1 MSSNA
6 SAPVAEYLALV
17 ARKKITP
24 LEQQLVEATVKLASP
39 SGQLVTLCR
48 ELEAS
53 AHHSI
58 KQLEAQ
64 HAADAQRLG
73 EQLEGARDEVAGLRE
88 ELAASS
94 RELSQRR
101 AQSQAELKRVRAAS
115 VAEIRDLRDN
125 YDKSRAELY
134 VARKELE
141 WVRAEAME
149 VHQELLTARRDW
161 AQGRREADAALF
173 EVRQTAQAEL
183 LGVRQALAA
192 AEAQLQSA
200 LQDVEQ
206 VRDKLTQ
213 ERIALEK
220 QLAQAVNEGCE
231 VQAELHVARKELER
245 VRAEAA
251 EVHQELLTT
260 RRDWEQ
266 GRREADA
273 ALFEVRQT
281 AQAEL
286 LGVRQALAAAE
297 AQLQSALQDVEL
309 VRDKWTQERIAD
321 APKTAEN
328 VDQLEKQLAQA
339 VNEGC
344 EVLERLRLETDDTAA
359 RNSQMSQMLESA
371 KRELESQKVERD
383 AAVAARSQLNEE
395 LLQLQSRLDALEL
408 VPLPTAVPN
417 DEPPLETHIHAPA
430 DLEMAPEPAPD
441 PHTLPPPVVAA
452 AVSRAA
458 VPDVTVNPP
467 EPPSARPTK
476 IARRSREHASA
487 TVYVPNIDDILAP
500 PAPLGSANW
509 LEFYVP
515 TLQAIAAHHNA
526 AKARWK
532 TPGKWM
538 GDDLAEFDPDQA
550 PAVAAMFWNLNTR
563 QMRSGAI
570 FSAWTGAINFAPL
583 LSQAVAA
590 ECDNQEGHEPD
601 EDLTDID
608 EEWPPNPLN
617 HGRRSIRFDDLPPAP
632 SPRKRRASP
641 SSDDVVAASSAQTGA
656 HRRRKVKRQRLI
668 EEEGYIARPS
678 VLRKHIQSAEPVHR
692 SFLRHRQACRRSGR
706 LLGEGLLSSEDKSE
720 KYGRKK
726 CRSLAEL
733 VGLGTPHPLVD
744 SEGRTSLV
752 LVGQP
757 DDNHYRAPAH
767 SFIKQEGLPP
777 VQSQRSSLPV
787 NKSDGSLNSTVLNPL
802 GHPELIEYL
811 KGASA
816 PVPGMA
822 GLVLSGLSAWT
833 ACVDTNSVSPLSRAG
848 IYHPL

>member
-1 MSSNA
+1 M
-6 SAPVAEYLALV
+6 PQM
-17 ARKKITP
+17 P
-24 LEQQLVEATVKLASP
+24 
-39 SGQLVTLCR
+39 
-48 ELEAS
+48 
-53 AHHSI
+53 
-58 KQLEAQ
+58 
-64 HAADAQRLG
+64 QRLG

-125 YDKSRAELY
+125 YDKSRAEL
-134 VARKELE
+134 
-141 WVRAEAME
+141 
-149 VHQELLTARRDW
+149 DW

-183 LGVRQALAA
+183 LGVRQ
-192 AEAQLQSA
+192 
-200 LQDVEQ
+200 
-206 VRDKLTQ
+206 T
-213 ERIALEK
+213 
-220 QLAQAVNEGCE
+220 
-231 VQAELHVARKELER
+231 
-245 VRAEAA
+245 
-251 EVHQELLTT
+251 
-260 RRDWEQ
+260 
-266 GRREADA
+266 
-273 ALFEVRQT
+273 
-281 AQAEL
+281 
-286 LGVRQALAAAE
+286 LAAAE

-441 PHTLPPPVVAA
+441 PPLCRLRSSPPQCRVQQW
-452 AVSRAA
+452 
-458 VPDVTVNPP
+458 PDVTVNPP

-476 IARRSREHASA
+476 IARRSRVHASA

-509 LEFYVP
+509 LEFYVNHKLQLFAKDQGLKEMGKRVHHLVP

-550 PAVAAMFWNLNTR
+550 PAVVGVPA
-563 QMRSGAI
+563 
-570 FSAWTGAINFAPL
+570 
-583 LSQAVAA
+583 AA
-590 ECDNQEGHEPD
+590 E
-601 EDLTDID
+601 
-608 EEWPPNPLN
+608 
-617 HGRRSIRFDDLPPAP
+617 
-632 SPRKRRASP
+632 
-641 SSDDVVAASSAQTGA
+641 
-656 HRRRKVKRQRLI
+656 
-668 EEEGYIARPS
+668 
-678 VLRKHIQSAEPVHR
+678 
-692 SFLRHRQACRRSGR
+692 
-706 LLGEGLLSSEDKSE
+706 
-720 KYGRKK
+720 
-726 CRSLAEL
+726 
-733 VGLGTPHPLVD
+733 
-744 SEGRTSLV
+744 
-752 LVGQP
+752 
-757 DDNHYRAPAH
+757 
-767 SFIKQEGLPP
+767 
-777 VQSQRSSLPV
+777 
-787 NKSDGSLNSTVLNPL
+787 
-802 GHPELIEYL
+802 
-811 KGASA
+811 
-816 PVPGMA
+816 
-822 GLVLSGLSAWT
+822 
-833 ACVDTNSVSPLSRAG
+833 
-848 IYHPL
+848 

>member
-213 ERIALEK
+213 ERIAD
-220 QLAQAVNEGCE
+220 
-231 VQAELHVARKELER
+231 
-245 VRAEAA
+245 VR
-251 EVHQELLTT
+251 
-260 RRDWEQ
+260 
-266 GRREADA
+266 
-273 ALFEVRQT
+273 
-281 AQAEL
+281 
-286 LGVRQALAAAE
+286 
-297 AQLQSALQDVEL
+297 
-309 VRDKWTQERIAD
+309 
-321 APKTAEN
+321 KTAEN

-344 EVLERLRLETDDTAA
+344 EVQAELERLRLETDETAA

-395 LLQLQSRLDALEL
+395 LLQSQSRLDDLEL

-441 PHTLPPPVVAA
+441 PHTLLPPVVAA

-476 IARRSREHASA
+476 IARRSREHTSA

-509 LEFYVP
+509 LEFYVTHKLQLFAKDQGLKGMGKRVHHLLVCSPCVKLNMPCLHHVQASGKTPKTPRCLRCLVSKSTCTAPSAGTPATYPFDVP

-526 AKARWK
+526 TKARWK

-538 GDDLAEFDPDQA
+538 GDDLAEFEPDQA
-550 PAVAAMFWNLNTR
+550 PAVAAMLWNLNTR
-563 QMRSGAI
+563 QMRSRAI

-590 ECDNQEGHEPD
+590 ECDDQEGHEPD
-601 EDLTDID
+601 DDLTDID

-617 HGRRSIRFDDLPPAP
+617 HVDEE
-632 SPRKRRASP
+632 RASP
-641 SSDDVVAASSAQTGA
+641 SSDDVVAASSTQTGA
-656 HRRRKVKRQRLI
+656 HRRRKVKRQRQI
-668 EEEGYIARPS
+668 EEEGHIARPS
-678 VLRKHIQSAEPVHR
+678 VLRKHIQSAEPVHAP
-692 SFLRHRQACRRSGR
+692 SFDTAKLAVA
-706 LLGEGLLSSEDKSE
+706 LGAYSARGLLSSEDKSE

-726 CRSLAEL
+726 CRSVAEL
-733 VGLGTPHPLVD
+733 IGLGFHWNSITPHPLVD
-744 SEGRTSLV
+744 SEGRTFLV
-752 LVGQP
+752 FVGQP
-757 DDNHYRAPAH
+757 DDNQYRAPAH